1 MAKSRKPDILVPIDT
16 LASDDYR
23 KALNI
28 VESFPI
34 QVKIYFIK
42 TRDEA
47 IENLERFL
55 ADI

>member
-1 MAKSRKPDILVPIDT
+1 MAESRKPDILVPIDT

>member
-1 MAKSRKPDILVPIDT
+1 MSTSRKPDILVPIDT
-16 LASDDYR
+16 LASDGHR

-28 VESFPI
+28 VESFAR